1 MPDVVTAADA
11 YFPDFGAYGAV
22 DPDINSTRVQS
33 WNVIIERQIGT
44 AWQASA
50 SYLGSYTDRLWGQV
64 QLNPGV
70 FRGLGPCTIA
80 GVAYPSCTVAGNLE
94 QCRALFLT
102 NPVTSQLGP
111 IDLHDD
117 VGKQDYRALKLSV
130 QRRAASGLRL
140 GGNYTLS
147 RCMGNTVTSTF
158 QQIGAGYLKPDDPAF
173 NIGHCLQDRTHIGNI
188 TVGAETPQFEHAA
201 LRALASDWRV
211 SGILNARSGSWLTVT
226 TGRDIAGTG
235 IQNQRV
241 NEVTDRPY
249 GDKSLQNYLTPTAFA
264 YPDAGTLGDHKR
276 GSIEGPGYGTI
287 DMAISRIVA
296 VTTQQNVELRFEV
309 FKPAEQF
316 QLGRPGHEPRRG
328 QLRPD
333 YYAGRRP
340 ADYAIR
346 DQVRVLGGN
355 GGWGGG
361 EGLSQDA
368 GLIPKTALPP
378 SPSPPS
384 PLIRE
389 ASHEALRVTPAR
401 LARQGSS
408 EAPHTN
414 RRRRSEGLRARV
426 ARSVWP
432 AAWPATGVTP
442 PCLRAFCGS
451 MALRVDRRMGDHVG
465 HIRRG
470 ELWFPHAF

>member
-226 TGRDIAGTG
+226 TGTRHCRHGHPEPARERGHG
-235 IQNQRV
+235 PPVRRQ
-241 NEVTDRPY
+241 EP
-249 GDKSLQNYLTPTAFA
+249 SEL
-264 YPDAGTLGDHKR
+264 PDADR
-276 GSIEGPGYGTI
+276 VCVPGC
-287 DMAISRIVA
+287 R
-296 VTTQQNVELRFEV
+296 
-309 FKPAEQF
+309 
-316 QLGRPGHEPRRG
+316 H
-328 QLRPD
+328 
-333 YYAGRRP
+333 AGRS
-340 ADYAIR
+340 
-346 DQVRVLGGN
+346 Q
-355 GGWGGG
+355 
-361 EGLSQDA
+361 EGQH
-368 GLIPKTALPP
+368 
-378 SPSPPS
+378 
-384 PLIRE
+384 R
-389 ASHEALRVTPAR
+389 RAR
-401 LARQGSS
+401 LRDHRHGHL
-408 EAPHTN
+408 ED
-414 RRRRSEGLRARV
+414 RRRHDAAERRAAVR
-426 ARSVWP
+426 
-432 AAWPATGVTP
+432 GVQT
-442 PCLRAFCGS
+442 C
-451 MALRVDRRMGDHVG
+451 
-465 HIRRG
+465 
-470 ELWFPHAF
+470 